1 MTTPILYN
9 NYEII
14 PCYEPYDKD
23 TKKIEIH
30 KECKFVRY
38 LPKSDRNEDTHL
50 AVLVH
55 HYEDGTASKEL
66 KIIKDYKRPIWVT
79 KKINR
84 NYKDKKEFEHIDK
97 LQFIPTTQSDMDN
110 EICRAL
116 EIQPSPYNLRT
127 LKDSPYIYGYDVPS
141 TAFISYFYKKADN
154 DFISPYKVV
163 NLDIENDIDGEGE
176 ITIITL
182 STLGFRHTAALRRL
196 YTGLY
201 DNDEDII
208 SAIKKKSKESLPDTK
223 ALRACEKYDVSLHK
237 NDLKLIKFKY
247 GMVHKMMP
255 DFITYHNMVYD
266 ISKIIERLDKH
277 GIYSANILADPSIPK
292 NLKKTIFIPGKQFK
306 IKKGIKKPIPMEE
319 QWTTLDVFA
328 SFMCMDTMSMYDS
341 IRQGQGKLVGGYSL
355 ANILEKNKL
364 AGKLF
369 YEDEKTKNMTKA
381 QWHIYMSKYRP
392 IEYTIYAE
400 QDTIAMT
407 DLELKTEDFS
417 QSLPI
422 FAGIADFNR
431 FNSSVHKTTCNGYLE
446 NRHKGLI
453 IGTTPKNNVD
463 RSYLGTNDWIK
474 ALPSNHIQDIGLEV
488 TNLPGVKTNVTA
500 HAEDQDC
507 VSSYPSDIQAC
518 NVSIS
523 TLRAEVLKIGNYH
536 KTYFKNNNINLISS
550 NANTIEY
557 CNNMMNLPDARSM
570 ILEARNVYVNNKKD
584 KVANL

>member
-1 MTTPILYN
+1 MTTPITYN

-14 PCYEPYDKD
+14 PCYDPYDKNT
-23 TKKIEIH
+23 TKVEIH
-30 KECKFVRY
+30 RECKFVRY
-38 LPKSDRNEDTHL
+38 IPKSESNDDSHL
-50 AVLVH
+50 AVIVH
-55 HYEDGTASKEL
+55 HYEDGTQAKEL
-66 KIIKDYKRPIWVT
+66 KIIKDYKRPVWVT
-79 KKINR
+79 KKIYR
-84 NYKDKKEFEHIDK
+84 NHKDKKEFEKIDK
-97 LQFIPTTQSDMDN
+97 LQLILTTQSNIDN
-110 EICRAL
+110 EVCRGL
-116 EIQPSPYNLRT
+116 DIQPTPYNIRT
-127 LKDSPYIYGYDVPS
+127 IKDSPYLYGYDVPS

-154 DFISPYKVV
+154 DFISPYKVL
-163 NLDIENDIDGEGE
+163 NLDIENDIEGDNE

-182 STLGFRHTAALRRL
+182 STVGFRHTAALRRL
-196 YTGLY
+196 YTNLY

-208 SAIKKKSKESLPDTK
+208 NAIKKKSKESLPDTK
-223 ALRACEKYDVSLHK
+223 ALRACTHYDVSLHK
-237 NDLKLIKFKY
+237 NDLELVKFIY

-255 DFITYHNMVYD
+255 DFVTYHNMVYD
-266 ISKIIERLDKH
+266 ITRIIERLGKH
-277 GIYSANILADPSIPK
+277 NVNPSDVLVDPSIPK
-292 NLKKTIFIPGKQFK
+292 NLRKVNFVPGKEFK
-306 IKKGIKKPIPMEE
+306 IKKGIKKGIPMEE
-319 QWTTLDVFA
+319 QWTTLDLFA
-328 SFMCMDTMSMYDS
+328 SFMTMDSMSMYDS
-341 IRQGQGKLVGGYSL
+341 IRQGQGKLVGGYNL
-355 ANILEKNKL
+355 QNILSKNGL

-369 YEDEKTKNMTKA
+369 YEDEKTKYLTKA
-381 QWHIYMSKYRP
+381 QWHIYMSKHRP

-431 FNSSVHKTTCNGYLE
+431 FNSSVHKTTCNGFLE

-453 IGTTPKNNVD
+453 IGTTPKNPTN
-463 RSYLGTNDWIK
+463 RSFLGTNDWIK

-523 TLRAEVLKIGNYH
+523 TLRAEVLKIGDYH

-557 CNNMMNLPDARSM
+557 CSNMMNLPDARTM
-570 ILEARNVYVNNKKD
+570 IVEARNVYTNIKKE
-584 KVANL
+584 KVSNL

>member
-1 MTTPILYN
+1 MTTPTLYN

-23 TKKIEIH
+23 TKKVEIH
-30 KECKFVRY
+30 RECKFVRY
-38 LPKSDRNEDTHL
+38 IPKTDNNEDTHL
-50 AVLVH
+50 AVIVH
-55 HYEDGTASKEL
+55 HYEDGTMSKEL
-66 KIIKDYKRPIWVT
+66 KLIKDYKRPVWVT
-79 KKINR
+79 KKIYR
-84 NYKDKKEFEHIDK
+84 NHKDKREFEKIDK
-97 LQFIPTTQSDMDN
+97 LQLHLTTQSNIDN
-110 EICRAL
+110 EVCKAL

-127 LKDSPYIYGYDVPS
+127 IKDSPYLYGYDVPS

-163 NLDIENDIDGEGE
+163 NLDIENDIDGENE

-182 STLGFRHTAALRRL
+182 STPGFRHTAALRRL
-196 YTGLY
+196 YKNIA

-208 SAIKKKSKESLPDTK
+208 NIIKKKSLESLPDTK
-223 ALRACEKYDVSLHK
+223 ALRACTKYDVSLHK
-237 NDLKLIKFKY
+237 NDLELIKFIY

-255 DFITYHNMVYD
+255 DFVTYHNMVYD
-266 ISKIIERLDKH
+266 ITNIISRLDKH
-277 GIYSANILADPSIPK
+277 NTYGGNILCDPSIPK
-292 NLKKTIFIPGKQFK
+292 NLRRVNFVPGKQFK

-328 SFMCMDTMSMYDS
+328 SFMTMDTMSMYDS
-341 IRQGQGKLVGGYSL
+341 IRQGQGKLVGGYNL
-355 ANILEKNKL
+355 ANILAKNGL

-392 IEYTIYAE
+392 VEYTIYAE

-431 FNSSVHKTTCNGYLE
+431 FNSSVHKTTCNGFLE

-453 IGTTPKNNVD
+453 IGTTPKNPTN
-463 RSYLGTNDWIK
+463 RSFLGTTDWIK
-474 ALPSNHIQDIGLEV
+474 ALPSNHIQEIGLEI

-557 CNNMMNLPDARSM
+557 CSNMMNLPDARTMVS
-570 ILEARNVYVNNKKD
+570 EARVMYSKKKIA
-584 KVANL
+584 KVSNL